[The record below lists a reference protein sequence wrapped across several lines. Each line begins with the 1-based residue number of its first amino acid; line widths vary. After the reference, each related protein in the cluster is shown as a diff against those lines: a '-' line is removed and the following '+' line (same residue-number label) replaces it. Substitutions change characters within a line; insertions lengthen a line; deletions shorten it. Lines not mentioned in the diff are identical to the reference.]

1 MATALHTEG
10 TMTEQTNLLI
20 NGEWRTSSD
29 SGTYDAIN
37 PARPSEVLGTV
48 AAGTATDV
56 DAAYGAARAAAPGW
70 AALTYQERAAYLE
83 RVVEV
88 LTADQADV
96 DHRIALLTAEN
107 GKVLREATL
116 EISRLGDR
124 FTQVAAFA
132 DRLSEDEAFAGPP
145 FDTIVTR
152 APYGVAL
159 LITPWNWPLAILG
172 SKLPHALM
180 AGNTVVIKPSE
191 YAALST
197 ALTIKLIA
205 DVLPPGVVNMV
216 TGDGVTIGD
225 ALTTHAEVDK
235 ISYTG
240 SGPIGQHIMRM
251 AAGRLTPL
259 TLELGGNDAGVMLAD
274 ADITPETFLKLHMSG
289 FITSGQVC
297 MAMKRLY
304 VHASRFDEVVD
315 GLRAFEDN
323 QVVGDGS
330 LPDTTMGPI
339 IHQKQHNHVKGL
351 VADAR
356 GQGADV
362 VELGSVPDQALFDA
376 GYFVRPTLVVDAD
389 NDLSIVQQEQFGP
402 VMPIVKF
409 STDEE
414 AVALANSAE
423 YGLASSVW
431 SADADHALAIAR
443 RLEAGTTYLNAH
455 GPTSQDARAP
465 FGGWKMSG
473 FGVVHGFEGVRGF
486 QRHHTITSPAGT
498 LF

>member
-1 MATALHTEG
+1 
-10 TMTEQTNLLI
+10 MTSDTNLLI
-20 NGEWRTSSD
+20 NGTWRPASD
-29 SGTYDAIN
+29 GGSYPAIN
-37 PARPSEVLGTV
+37 PARPTEVLGHI
-48 AAGTATDV
+48 AAGTPADV
-56 DAAYGAARAAAPGW
+56 DDAFAAARTAAPGW
-70 AALTYQERAAYLE
+70 AALSHAERAAHFAN
-83 RVVEV
+83 VVDA
-88 LTADQADV
+88 LTADETHLQE
-96 DHRIALLTAEN
+96 RIALLTAEN
-107 GKVLREATL
+107 GKVLRESTM

-124 FTQVAAFA
+124 FTQIAGYASRLA
-132 DRLSEDEAFAGPP
+132 DDELLPGPP

-152 APYGVAL
+152 EPYGVAL

-205 DVLPPGVVNMV
+205 DALPPGVVNMV
-216 TGDGVTIGD
+216 TGDGVVIGD
-225 ALTTHAEVDK
+225 ALTTHPEVDK

-240 SGPIGQHIMRM
+240 SGRIGQHIMRM
-251 AAGRLTPL
+251 AADRLTPL

-274 ADITPETFLKLHMSG
+274 AEIGPETFMKLHMSG

-304 VHASRFDEVVD
+304 VHESRFDEVVD

-330 LPDTTMGPI
+330 LPETTIGPI
-339 IHQKQHNHVKGL
+339 IHARQHTHVQGL

-356 GQGADV
+356 SKGADV
-362 VELGSVPDQALFDA
+362 VELGAVPDQPLFDG

-389 NDLSIVQQEQFGP
+389 NELEVVQQEQFGP
-402 VMPIVKF
+402 VMPIVRF
-409 STDEE
+409 SSDDEGI
-414 AVALANSAE
+414 AMANSSP

-431 SADADHALAIAR
+431 SADLDHGLAVAR
-443 RLEAGTTYLNAH
+443 RLDAGTTYLNAH
-455 GPTSQDARAP
+455 GPTSQDPRAQ
-465 FGGWKMSG
+465 FGGRKMSG
-473 FGVVHGFEGVRGF
+473 FGVVHGFDGVRGF
-486 QRHHTITSPAGT
+486 QRHHTITAPAGSI
-498 LF
+498 L

>member
-1 MATALHTEG
+1 
-10 TMTEQTNLLI
+10 MTTDTSLVI
-20 NGEWRTSSD
+20 NGNWQPASD
-29 SGTYDAIN
+29 GGTYAAIN
-37 PARPSEVLGTV
+37 PARPKEILGQV

-56 DAAYGAARAAAPGW
+56 DAAFAAARSAAPGW
-70 AALTYQERAAYLE
+70 AALSYHERAAQFE
-83 RVVEV
+83 KVVEV
-88 LTADQADV
+88 LTADQ
-96 DHRIALLTAEN
+96 DHLQERIALLTAEN
-107 GKVLREATL
+107 GKVLRESTM

-124 FTQVAAFA
+124 FTQIAGYA
-132 DRLSEDEAFAGPP
+132 DRLAADEELPGPP

-152 APYGVAL
+152 EPYGVAL

-197 ALTIKLIA
+197 ALTIRLIA

-216 TGDGVTIGD
+216 TGDGVVIGD
-225 ALTTHAEVDK
+225 SLTTHPEVDK
-235 ISYTG
+235 ICYTG
-240 SGPIGQHIMRM
+240 SGPIGQHIMRK
-251 AAGRLTPL
+251 AADRLTPL

-274 ADITPETFLKLHMSG
+274 AEIGPETFMKLHMSG

-304 VHASRFDEVVD
+304 VHESRFDEVVD
-315 GLRAFEDN
+315 GLRTIEDN

-330 LPDTTMGPI
+330 LPDTTMGPV
-339 IHQKQHNHVKGL
+339 IHDKQHRHVNGL

-356 GQGADV
+356 SNGADV
-362 VELGSVPDQALFDA
+362 IELGAVPDQDLFDN
-376 GYFVRPTLVVDAD
+376 GYFVRPTLVIDAH
-389 NDLSIVQQEQFGP
+389 NDLAIVQQEQFGP

-409 STDEE
+409 SSDDEG
-414 AVALANSAE
+414 VALANSSP

-431 SADADHALAIAR
+431 SADAEHGLTVAR

-455 GPTSQDARAP
+455 GPSSQDARAP

-473 FGVVHGFEGVRGF
+473 FGVVHGFEGVRSF
-486 QRHHTITSPAGT
+486 QRHHTITAPAGT
-498 LF
+498 FF

>member
-1 MATALHTEG
+1 
-10 TMTEQTNLLI
+10 MTTDTNLVI
-20 NGEWRTSSD
+20 NGNWQAASD
-29 SGTYDAIN
+29 GGTYSAIN
-37 PARPSEVLGTV
+37 PARPTEVLGQV
-48 AAGTATDV
+48 AAGTSNDV
-56 DAAYGAARAAAPGW
+56 DAAFAAARAAAPAW
-70 AALTYQERAAYLE
+70 AALTYHERAAHFDK
-83 RVVEV
+83 VIEV
-88 LTADQADV
+88 LTADKAHV
-96 DHRIALLTAEN
+96 DERIALLTAEN
-107 GKVLREATL
+107 GKVLREATM

-124 FTQVAAFA
+124 FTQVAGYA
-132 DRLSEDEAFAGPP
+132 DRLATDEELAGPP

-152 APYGVAL
+152 EPYGVAL

-205 DVLPPGVVNMV
+205 EALPPGVVNMV
-216 TGDGVTIGD
+216 TGDGVVIGD
-225 ALTTHAEVDK
+225 SLTTHPEVDK

-240 SGPIGQHIMRM
+240 SGPVGQHIMRM
-251 AAGRLTPL
+251 AAGRLTPV

-274 ADITPETFLKLHMSG
+274 AAIAPETFMKLHMSG

-304 VHASRFDEVVD
+304 VHESRFDEVVD

-323 QVVGDGS
+323 QVVGDGAV
-330 LPDTTMGPI
+330 DGTTMGPV
-339 IHQKQHNHVKGL
+339 IHDKQYQHVNGL

-356 GQGADV
+356 AKGANV
-362 VELGSVPDQALFDA
+362 MELGSVPDQELFDN

-389 NDLSIVQQEQFGP
+389 NDLAMVQQEQFGP

-414 AVALANSAE
+414 GIAMANNSP

-431 SADADHALAIAR
+431 SADAEHALSVAR

-455 GPTSQDARAP
+455 GPASQDARAP

-486 QRHHTITSPAGT
+486 QRHHTITAPAGT
-498 LF
+498 LFS

>member
-1 MATALHTEG
+1 
-10 TMTEQTNLLI
+10 MTTNTNLLI
-20 NGEWRTSSD
+20 NGEWRPASD
-29 SGTYDAIN
+29 GASYDAVN
-37 PARPSEVLGTV
+37 PARPSQVLGHV
-48 AAGTATDV
+48 ASGTAADV
-56 DAAYGAARAAAPGW
+56 DAAYAAARNAAPAW
-70 AALTYQERAAYLE
+70 AALSYHERAAYFDK
-83 RVVEV
+83 VVEA
-88 LTADQADV
+88 LIADEA
-96 DHRIALLTAEN
+96 HLNERIALLTAEN
-107 GKVLREATL
+107 GKVLRESTM

-124 FTQVAAFA
+124 FAQVAGYAE
-132 DRLSEDEAFAGPP
+132 RLSSDEELAGPP

-172 SKLPHALM
+172 TKLPHALM
-180 AGNTVVIKPSE
+180 AGNTVVVKPSE

-216 TGDGVTIGD
+216 TGDGVVIGD
-225 ALTTHAEVDK
+225 ALTTHVEVDK

-240 SGPIGQHIMRM
+240 SGAIGQHIMRQ
-251 AAGRLTPL
+251 AADRLTPL

-274 ADITPETFLKLHMSG
+274 AEIAPETFMKLHMSG

-304 VHASRFDEVVD
+304 VHESRFDEVVD
-315 GLRAFEDN
+315 GLRAFENN

-330 LPDTTMGPI
+330 LPDTTMGPV
-339 IHQKQHNHVKGL
+339 IHDKQHRHVKAL

-356 GQGADV
+356 AKGADV
-362 VELGSVPDQALFDA
+362 VELGSVPDQELFDN
-376 GYFVRPTLVVDAD
+376 GYFVQPTLVVDAD
-389 NDLSIVQQEQFGP
+389 NDLSIVQEEQFGP

-409 STDEE
+409 SSDDEG
-414 AVALANSAE
+414 VALANNSP

-431 SADADHALAIAR
+431 SGDADHALAVAR
-443 RLEAGTTYLNAH
+443 RLEAGSTYINAH
-455 GPTSQDARAP
+455 GPASQDPRAP

-486 QRHHTITSPAGT
+486 QHHHTITAPAGS